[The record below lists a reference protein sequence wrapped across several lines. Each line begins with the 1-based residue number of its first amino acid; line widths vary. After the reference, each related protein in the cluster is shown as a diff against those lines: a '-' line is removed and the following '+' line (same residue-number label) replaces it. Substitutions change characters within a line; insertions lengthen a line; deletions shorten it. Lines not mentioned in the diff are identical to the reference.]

1 MEYNLNIYGIGLR
14 YALCIVCGVIG
25 GLTYTPI
32 AMIGIPLL
40 LLSVVFFLEAIL
52 AFSPLMYILKKDDS
66 KTAVDDF
73 K

>member
-14 YALCIVCGVIG
+14 YALAGISGIIG
-25 GLTYTPI
+25 GLMYIPN

-40 LLSVVFFLEAIL
+40 VLSVVFFLEGIL
-52 AFSPLMYILKKDDS
+52 AFDPIVHLLGKDQS